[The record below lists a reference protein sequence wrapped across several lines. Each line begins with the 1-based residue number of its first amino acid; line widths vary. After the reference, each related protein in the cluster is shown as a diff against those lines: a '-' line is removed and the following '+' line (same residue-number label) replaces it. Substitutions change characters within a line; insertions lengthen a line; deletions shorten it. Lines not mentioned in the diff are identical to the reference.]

1 MNEVKEEDTRVVA
14 NSVKP
19 LSLLIEAD
27 VHLVMARFSLVKAL
41 MITSTHSK
49 LRGTFLTRALQMG

>member
-1 MNEVKEEDTRVVA
+1 MLNTFFIKCERSTEIQKEENTRVVA

-27 VHLVMARFSLVKAL
+27 VHLVMPRFRLVKAL
-41 MITSTHSK
+41 MNDHIYS
-49 LRGTFLTRALQMG
+49 Q